1 VNPLPGD
8 NAHRTAGSAVPGRRY
23 LAAASL
29 TAARLAAVAR
39 IVAPPADARLTG
51 GFAPARSAS
60 RSAMSSAAL
69 GRPSLADAARIAS
82 SAAASP
88 LSMPTLAT
96 SCRLTGA

>member
-1 VNPLPGD
+1 MNPLPGD

-60 RSAMSSAAL
+60 RSAMSSAA
-69 GRPSLADAARIAS
+69 
-82 SAAASP
+82 ASP